1 LKIALS
7 QINCTIGAF
16 KANLER
22 ILSAY
27 EEGARKGADIVVF
40 PELALSGYPPQDL
53 LERKEFLHAQD
64 KAFNKILA
72 FTKETGLILGHIS
85 RNPAPIGKQLMSSV
99 SLLSAGKVLHT
110 AHKRLLPTYDIFN
123 ETRYFEPGQSSV
135 PVTFKGIRLG
145 LTICEDI
152 WTDQELCHECRY
164 NIDPVEELVDQGI
177 DVLINVSASPFHL
190 GKLDLRLSLAKSIT
204 TKAGVPL
211 LYCNAVGG
219 QDCLVF
225 DGNSLA
231 VDKDGGLM
239 AHLSAFKEDLGIVD
253 HDNGRGE
260 IRDIPETLPAQAV
273 LALRLALKD
282 YMNRCGFKRAVI
294 GLSGGI
300 DSSVTAAIAASTIG
314 PEKVLG
320 VIMPSRFTSKESVED
335 AIELS
340 RNLGIRYEIIPIE
353 EVFSAYLGSLA
364 PVFKDT
370 TQDVTEE
377 NLQARV
383 RGNILM
389 AISNKFGHLVLSTG
403 NKSELAVGYCTLYG
417 DLSGG
422 FSLISDCPKT
432 LVYEMARYIN
442 KKKEVIPERVLKKA
456 PSAELRP
463 DQKDEDDL
471 PPYPVLD
478 KVLKAYIEENKT
490 IDEIIERGI
499 PRATVERVV
508 GMVIKNE
515 YKRRQAPIGPR
526 ISRKALCCGR
536 LWPVC
541 HGFKT

>member
-253 HDNGRGE
+253 LDNGRGE

>member
-1 LKIALS
+1 MKIALS

-253 HDNGRGE
+253 LDNGRGE